1 MKRKATASPTEP
13 AKRLRLDHETVDLV
27 KSTSL
32 REQAEPY
39 LLATAKFRI
48 EALTSTWSLGSN
60 RQIHKNH
67 VQSLCRIFEEQGL
80 QREPVEYHLLIA
92 CTREEVQRMV
102 DHLELAGHNL
112 SECEGNQTLWP
123 SFDDWMS
130 VNGSKAEIMAGQHRV
145 EALKLYLRR
154 ISSNH
159 PGTQAFEKDQSWWIC
174 GIYDKG
180 EDRRHLQKIRGLNF
194 DQIDFQQISTSSY
207 VPTDK
212 VPHYPIA
219 MGKFGWNWRL

>member
-1 MKRKATASPTEP
+1 MKRKTTASPSEP
-13 AKRLRLDHETVDLV
+13 AKRLRVDHEAVDLV
-27 KSTSL
+27 KSKSL

-60 RQIHKNH
+60 RQIHENH

-80 QREPVEYHLLIA
+80 QREPVENHLLIA
-92 CTREEVQRMV
+92 CTRDEVRRMGA
-102 DHLELAGHNL
+102 HLEQTGHRG
-112 SECEGNQTLWP
+112 SEWEGSPPSWP

-154 ISSNH
+154 ISNNH
-159 PGTQAFEKDQSWWIC
+159 PGAHAFEKSQSWWIC
-174 GIYDKG
+174 DIYDKG
-180 EDRRHLQKIRGLNF
+180 EDKYDFQSPGGLN
-194 DQIDFQQISTSSY
+194 
-207 VPTDK
+207 
-212 VPHYPIA
+212 
-219 MGKFGWNWRL
+219 